1 MEPDDHALGYS
12 RGGLTTKIHILC
24 DSAGHPLFAHLSRG
38 QAHEASQFLP
48 LLEGADAYLFDS
60 KRQPL
65 PWPSALAGD
74 KAYRAKWIDDLLL
87 GLDIEPVI
95 PSKNSEVPGIRDVVF
110 DPDAYRQR
118 NIVERLIGWL
128 KESRRL
134 SSRFEK
140 TATNFLAVI
149 KWAFVRRYLRL
160 EFGGL

>member
-1 MEPDDHALGYS
+1 MEPSDHALGYS

-38 QAHEASQFLP
+38 QAHEASQLLP
-48 LLEGADAYLFDS
+48 LLEGADAHLFDS
-60 KRQPL
+60 KHKRL
-65 PWPSALAGD
+65 PWPAALVGD
-74 KAYRAKWIDDLLL
+74 KAYRAKWIDELLL
-87 GLDIEPVI
+87 GLDIKPVV
-95 PSKNSEVPGIRDVVF
+95 PSKSSEVPGNRNVDF
-110 DPDAYRQR
+110 DRDAYRQR

-140 TATNFLAVI
+140 TATNFLGII